1 MKKLILVSL
10 LVFSVSN
17 ISAEEQK
24 EESKTDLTAA
34 RQFMCGTERSS
45 SGVQEFLNSFCKL
58 NKEFTVTGDR
68 KSGLVVCCIS
78 KNAE

>member
-1 MKKLILVSL
+1 MKNLILSL
-10 LVFSVSN
+10 LVIFSVSN

-24 EESKTDLTAA
+24 EEIKTELTAA

-58 NKEFTVTGDR
+58 NKAFTVTGDR
-68 KSGLVVCCIS
+68 KNGLVVCCIS
-78 KNAE
+78 KKAE